1 MNKKT
6 LQVVKEVA
14 ESFFTRK
21 LGEDAILEFDSMT
34 MIEFLF
40 QLETELNITIDVTQV
55 NKDEMNQITKIAAF
69 IEENYGKGGEQS

>member
-1 MNKKT
+1 MNKAT
-6 LQVVKEVA
+6 LQVVKGVA

-21 LGEDAILEFDSMT
+21 LGEDDILEFDSMT

-40 QLETELNITIDVTQV
+40 ELETELNITIDVTQV
-55 NKDEMNQITKIAAF
+55 DKEQMNQITKIAAF